1 MVTLEEL
8 NSRFNFTKKERLEE
22 YAIMFDLEEGI
33 KEMNLSPED
42 KENLRNY
49 LWNNLFEY
57 ENEYAL
63 RTKRTKDSLVNK
75 RMYFN

>member
-1 MVTLEEL
+1 MITLEEL

-49 LWNNLFEY
+49 LWNKMFEY

>member
-22 YAIMFDLEEGI
+22 YAIMFDLEDGI
-33 KEMNLSPED
+33 KEMNLIPED

-63 RTKRTKDSLVNK
+63 RTKRTKDSLLNK
-75 RMYFN
+75 RMHFN